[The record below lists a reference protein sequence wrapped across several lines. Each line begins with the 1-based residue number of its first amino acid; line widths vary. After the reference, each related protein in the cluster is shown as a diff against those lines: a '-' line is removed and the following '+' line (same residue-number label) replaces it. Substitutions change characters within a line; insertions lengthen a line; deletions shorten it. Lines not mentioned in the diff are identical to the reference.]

1 MEKADYVQKPNEV
14 FAGKEACAPN
24 AELPTKKQ
32 VPTGKKVCALKDELN
47 GLHLQIESLEL
58 ENVHVREEYAT
69 RLREKE
75 ELIQK
80 FTAQTRLNGI
90 EPTHEHA
97 LLPIPQIPIEDS
109 CLNTRSDSPDFASE
123 DFLSPSR
130 ALGVGEDIPHQLY
143 NTSDANSE
151 RTRLHQHPCQI
162 EDFTTN
168 EHKKVDFC
176 VQTDVEDTSTG
187 HAAVVRS
194 QSNSSLSADAI
205 VDQLMTELD
214 AYEFFNYN
222 DFSTLSPSASD
233 GASPTKFEQFL
244 SRLRSGLGHITE
256 SNARLSESTSSP
268 SLHDS
273 DDESLVTRFARLQE
287 ALSSAVN
294 CLPRPPGLSP
304 TPGTPPTAA
313 TASPPWPPTRP
324 EAQVA
329 VLLAAEAAGRAELFR
344 ARDAL
349 ASSRSIISEL
359 ENENRELRRCLPPVD
374 MGGEEQEYKQDRL
387 PHELEHSFLQS
398 SDGISAPTLAEKIV
412 SVGVETDHL
421 GDYVK
426 TSLEFEKTELET
438 KLENITRLFDLLQ
451 NVTTSFAG
459 VIRGTCEPA
468 RFLENVDLLDATD
481 PVQHEFSGL
490 LRETWKQRC
499 QKFTP
504 PIKDTSSADT
514 QTEKILQC
522 CVEVMTDTTDHQ
534 ESSCRRDIKG
544 EVTAGAVN
552 KAGETCSSKHCQTD
566 LKTVCKQCLILVQ
579 FMSQCCDTLKSGMLS
594 FDRTHIL
601 QQLDQ
606 LSADSD
612 ASLQLRNIVS
622 NFTSMLLRKF
632 EASAPDM
639 GSSSSSFTERDEF
652 DAIARAISDA
662 LGLSDPDSALIKSQQ
677 QLQTM
682 ESSDTIVT
690 CMRRLLSEYVSLRGQ
705 YKRAEQDKLALAG
718 LVRSKHAESEAYHA
732 QLQTLLTERQANA
745 ASTDSGTASMEKLSA
760 ELQRLRSHLLQ
771 TEENHTKEA
780 LAAEEREISLKAQL
794 ADAEKRL
801 ATQMEFI
808 ASAEDLL
815 TSAREE
821 RDAARVAGRA
831 SQSELNSL
839 KTSYANLQ
847 KALENLE
854 KEKQS
859 DINMETQHFRLEAE
873 RLRAEKKSLLDKL
886 ADAQQTLK
894 KQDDL
899 VTASQVLRKQMELH
913 AGRLAEAHD
922 QARHYEEQ
930 IQILKTERQ
939 NLSRELDGKLDKP
952 LMKSLLV
959 SCLRLP
965 PSKRPD
971 AFRMLGRILDFT
983 PDECNALGL
992 SEPVGT
998 NWRDWF
1004 RSTGEDASA
1013 SGGDNQKQ
1021 SFIELFAEF
1030 LEKESAPPTQIKLP
1044 TDHLQSM
1051 SPQNQSQVARKLRA
1065 DSTSIVQQRGVA
1077 EHSGQPI
1084 PHDFLI
1090 PSDTG
1095 TPSTLPLFIPTIS
1108 GTTPQRGASANP
1120 LLSAFAQK

>member
-1 MEKADYVQKPNEV
+1 MSWLGDHISSLKNQISTVTRDLLLEGTSEVKGLPFIRHLVLKDYD
-14 FAGKEACAPN
+14 
-24 AELPTKKQ
+24 AELKNANN
-32 VPTGKKVCALKDELN
+32 VCALKDELN
-47 GLHLQIESLEL
+47 GLHLRIESLEL

-80 FTAQTRLNGI
+80 FAAQTRLNGI
-90 EPTHEHA
+90 EATHEHA
-97 LLPIPQIPIEDS
+97 MLPIPQIPIEDS
-109 CLNTRSDSPDFASE
+109 CLNTRPDSPDFASE

-130 ALGVGEDIPHQLY
+130 ALGVDEDFPHQLY
-143 NTSDANSE
+143 NTVNVNSG
-151 RTRLHQHPCQI
+151 RTRLHQQLCQV

-168 EHKKVDFC
+168 EQKKVDFC
-176 VQTDVEDTSTG
+176 VQKDVEDTSTG
-187 HAAVVRS
+187 HSAVIRS
-194 QSNSSLSADAI
+194 QSTSSLSADAI

-273 DDESLVTRFARLQE
+273 DDESLATRFARLQE

-294 CLPRPPGLSP
+294 CLPRLPALSP

-359 ENENRELRRCLPPVD
+359 ENENRELRRCLSPVD
-374 MGGEEQEYKQDRL
+374 MGDEEQEYKQDQL
-387 PHELEHSFLQS
+387 LHEHSSLQS

-421 GDYVK
+421 GDCVT
-426 TSLEFEKTELET
+426 TSLEVEKAELET
-438 KLENITRLFDLLQ
+438 KLENITRLFGLLQ
-451 NVTTSFAG
+451 NVTTSFAD

-481 PVQHEFSGL
+481 PLQHEFVSL

-499 QKFTP
+499 QKFPP

-514 QTEKILQC
+514 QTEQILQC

-534 ESSCRRDIKG
+534 ESSCRRDIKC

-552 KAGETCSSKHCQTD
+552 KAGETCFSKHCQTD
-566 LKTVCKQCLILVQ
+566 LKTVCKQCLILAQ
-579 FMSQCCDTLKSGMLS
+579 FMSQCCDTLKSGLLP

-606 LSADSD
+606 LPADSD

-622 NFTSMLLRKF
+622 NFTSVLLRKF
-632 EASAPDM
+632 ESSAPDM
-639 GSSSSSFTERDEF
+639 GSSSSPITDRDEF
-652 DAIARAISDA
+652 DAVARAISDA
-662 LGLSDPDSALIKSQQ
+662 LGLSDPDSALVTSQQ

-682 ESSDTIVT
+682 EPSDEVVT

-705 YKRAEQDKLALAG
+705 YKRAEQDKLALAA

-732 QLQTLLTERQANA
+732 QLQTLLTERQANT
-745 ASTDSGTASMEKLSA
+745 ASSDSGTASTEKLSA

-794 ADAEKRL
+794 ADAEERL
-801 ATQMEFI
+801 ATQIEFI
-808 ASAEDLL
+808 SSAEDLI

-873 RLRAEKKSLLDKL
+873 RLRAENKNLLDKL
-886 ADAQQTLK
+886 VDAKQTLK
-894 KQDDL
+894 EQDDL
-899 VTASQVLRKQMELH
+899 VTANQVLRKQMELH

-922 QARHYEEQ
+922 Q
-930 IQILKTERQ
+930 
-939 NLSRELDGKLDKP
+939 ELP
-952 LMKSLLV
+952 FQHLLQ
-959 SCLRLP
+959 
-965 PSKRPD
+965 
-971 AFRMLGRILDFT
+971 
-983 PDECNALGL
+983 LGL
-992 SEPVGT
+992 SEPVGK
-998 NWRDWF
+998 NWREWF
-1004 RSTGEDASA
+1004 WSTREDVSA

-1030 LEKESAPPTQIKLP
+1030 LERESAPPTRIKLP

-1051 SPQNQSQVARKLRA
+1051 SPQNQLQVARRLRA
-1065 DSTSIVQQRGVA
+1065 DSTSIVQQRSIA
-1077 EHSGQPI
+1077 EHSGPPI
-1084 PHDFLI
+1084 SHDFLV

-1095 TPSTLPLFIPTIS
+1095 TLSTVPLSIPTIS